1 MQDLLNLKL
10 LPLKSHAT
18 LARSPNKV
26 SSEGPTKVFIYQ
38 ILKVFEVFF
47 FRRENKSKFSLY
59 RTMTGERSGGYG
71 REQGTDLTA
80 PDNFVT
86 KEVPRIS

>member
-10 LPLKSHAT
+10 SPLKSHAT

-47 FRRENKSKFSLY
+47 FLRENKSKFSLY
-59 RTMTGERSGGYG
+59 RTMTGGKVWRVWQRAGDRS
-71 REQGTDLTA
+71 DC
-80 PDNFVT
+80 
-86 KEVPRIS
+86 S